1 MSDDTED
8 RIVDGDEEKELSS
21 ETDDLMEP
29 VSDSEDGVDVVPPEE
44 PSDADALRE
53 LMEYNFMVYTSYVVK
68 ERAIPDVDD
77 GLKPVQRRILHTLH
91 TIDDGR
97 MHKVSGVV
105 GDAMKYHPHGDA
117 SIYDALVVLANKDY
131 FIDRQGNFGNILT
144 GDPAAAGRYIEC
156 RLSKFGKEVLFNP
169 AVTEYV
175 DSYDGRN
182 KEPVVLPAKV
192 PALLMMGTDGIV
204 PGMVTHVFPHNFNE
218 LLKAEIAILKDE
230 PFHVYPDF
238 PTGGLMD
245 VSGYADGLGDIRV
258 RAKIEADGD
267 KKVVIRE
274 IPAGSTTDSLI
285 ESIEK
290 ACKAGK
296 LKIAAINDYTAEE
309 VNIEIT
315 LQRGIY
321 AEETIQELYAY
332 TDCQKVL
339 HSSLL
344 VIQDNRPVEMTVTQ
358 VLRRNVQRLQEI
370 FKAELEL
377 ELAEEKEA
385 LQRLSLERI
394 FIENRIYKRIE
405 KCTSLPKIQETVR
418 TGLEPFRD
426 MLQRDVS
433 DEDVTRL
440 LQIPIRRI
448 SLFDLNKNQEDVDAV
463 AKRRETTEYNLAH
476 QVEYAISYVQG
487 LLDRYGSL
495 YPRRTEITGID
506 DVDRKEIA
514 RRNVK
519 VYHDKVN
526 YFVGTGVKSSSK
538 DAEPLVCTEFDRLML
553 LRTDGTCQIIPI
565 ESKTY
570 VGQAK
575 YLFVYDKD
583 QVFSIL
589 YRNKKEGTWFAKRF
603 QIGQYILSKEYHIVP
618 EGCVIEAL
626 YTNSGVVLS
635 LELAANRRRAYN
647 DIKVDFESLPLRG
660 REARGFKLTHY
671 PVVKINVVNRGTDK
685 PQPPPESP
693 DAEEE
698 TPQDDM
704 NDTGRQETP
713 PQPEPPP
720 AAEPVAPAPIE
731 HIEVT
736 EPPREVVTA
745 TSTEPPQTPPPK
757 PDKKASSPKK
767 AATKTR
773 PPKPE
778 SPKPESPKPES
789 PKPESP
795 KPESPKPES
804 PKPESPRKF
813 HQDDLP
819 FFL

>member
-1 MSDDTED
+1 
-8 RIVDGDEEKELSS
+8 
-21 ETDDLMEP
+21 
-29 VSDSEDGVDVVPPEE
+29 
-44 PSDADALRE
+44 
-53 LMEYNFMVYTSYVVK
+53 
-68 ERAIPDVDD
+68 
-77 GLKPVQRRILHTLH
+77 
-91 TIDDGR
+91 
-97 MHKVSGVV
+97 
-105 GDAMKYHPHGDA
+105 
-117 SIYDALVVLANKDY
+117 
-131 FIDRQGNFGNILT
+131 
-144 GDPAAAGRYIEC
+144 
-156 RLSKFGKEVLFNP
+156 
-169 AVTEYV
+169 
-175 DSYDGRN
+175 
-182 KEPVVLPAKV
+182 
-192 PALLMMGTDGIV
+192 
-204 PGMVTHVFPHNFNE
+204 
-218 LLKAEIAILKDE
+218 
-230 PFHVYPDF
+230 
-238 PTGGLMD
+238 
-245 VSGYADGLGDIRV
+245 
-258 RAKIEADGD
+258 
-267 KKVVIRE
+267 
-274 IPAGSTTDSLI
+274 
-285 ESIEK
+285 
-290 ACKAGK
+290 
-296 LKIAAINDYTAEE
+296 
-309 VNIEIT
+309 
-315 LQRGIY
+315 
-321 AEETIQELYAY
+321 
-332 TDCQKVL
+332 
-339 HSSLL
+339 
-344 VIQDNRPVEMTVTQ
+344 
-358 VLRRNVQRLQEI
+358 
-370 FKAELEL
+370 
-377 ELAEEKEA
+377 
-385 LQRLSLERI
+385 
-394 FIENRIYKRIE
+394 
-405 KCTSLPKIQETVR
+405 
-418 TGLEPFRD
+418 
-426 MLQRDVS
+426 
-433 DEDVTRL
+433 
-440 LQIPIRRI
+440 
-448 SLFDLNKNQEDVDAV
+448 
-463 AKRRETTEYNLAH
+463 
-476 QVEYAISYVQG
+476 
-487 LLDRYGSL
+487 
-495 YPRRTEITGID
+495 
-506 DVDRKEIA
+506 
-514 RRNVK
+514 
-519 VYHDKVN
+519 
-526 YFVGTGVKSSSK
+526 
-538 DAEPLVCTEFDRLML
+538 ML

-713 PQPEPPP
+713 QPEPPP

-789 PKPESP
+789 PKPEPP